1 MSTSRKVVELLAE
14 RDGDGWLVR
23 APRVGIYRDGPP
35 AGRYRAA
42 GESAGRLRV
51 LNRTIA
57 LVLPG
62 GVEGLVGD
70 VRVNDLSVA
79 VEYGQP
85 LFRLDPAGLS
95 DEAGPR
101 ETAVATA
108 HRAAA
113 PEGLPEGCHGVFSPI
128 DGVFYRRG
136 SPTSPPFVEAGAI
149 IETGATIGLVEAMK
163 SFNAVAYGG
172 PGLPLRAEVVDVRAA
187 DAAEVRQGTLLV
199 VVRAAPQG

>member
-1 MSTSRKVVELLAE
+1 MSISHRVLELLAD
-14 RDGDGWLVR
+14 RDGDGWLIR
-23 APRVGIYRDGPP
+23 APRVGIYREGPP

-51 LNRTIA
+51 LNRTIG
-57 LVLPG
+57 LVLPA

-95 DEAGPR
+95 AEGAAR
-101 ETAVATA
+101 ETAGAPVPG
-108 HRAAA
+108 AAA
-113 PEGLPEGCHGVFSPI
+113 SEGIPEGCHAVFSPI

-136 SPTSPPFVEAGAI
+136 SPASPPFVEAGAI
-149 IETGATIGLVEAMK
+149 IETGATVGLVEAMK

-172 PGLPLRAEVVDVRAA
+172 PGLPLRAEVVEVRAA
-187 DAAEVRQGTLLV
+187 DAAEVRQGTLLI
-199 VVRAAPQG
+199 VVRAAPPS